1 MPAFVEERAL
11 FIRERMNNHYGPFLY
26 SLSNFLSSLPWI
38 FLISLLSSTLIYSMI
53 QSRTGGYH
61 FGIYLANLFVAL
73 VAAESMM
80 VAISA
85 VSPMFMIGLAA
96 GAGMLG
102 LYMHRFFSFFYMD
115 VRARVQKV
123 W

>member
-53 QSRTGGYH
+53 QSRTGGDH

-85 VSPMFMIGLAA
+85 VSYVYDWVSG
-96 GAGMLG
+96 
-102 LYMHRFFSFFYMD
+102 RRWD
-115 VRARVQKV
+115 VRTLYGQLLLIFLHMRARTGAKAN
-123 W
+123 